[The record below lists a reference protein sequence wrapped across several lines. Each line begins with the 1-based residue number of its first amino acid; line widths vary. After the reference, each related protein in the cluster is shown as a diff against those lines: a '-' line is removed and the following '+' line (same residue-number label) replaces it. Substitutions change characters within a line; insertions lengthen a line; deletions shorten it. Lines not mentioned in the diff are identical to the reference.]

1 MQVVQDFGVNG
12 QFPSTVGGT
21 GTAIKYFGRNAA
33 FAAGATWT
41 SPATPSSSNA
51 NGALIVPADNKL
63 NGQLLEVVVSGA
75 FLPSSAI
82 TSSETVKVELYAV
95 TGSFTSPVYT
105 RLAAIGAFAPGV
117 DGIWYNFS
125 FDVEL
130 MGNNR
135 SGIVG
140 GDYVAVVNN
149 TFSNTGGSNAQVT
162 LDNSLTGIVFGNQT
176 PQTPN
181 QVPGA
186 LGGPFG
192 LVVGVTFSQSDAG
205 NKAELYEFSISA

>member
-1 MQVVQDFGVNG
+1 MFLIQDFGVNG
-12 QFPSTVGGT
+12 QFPSSVGGT

-41 SPATPSSSNA
+41 NPATPSSTNA

-63 NGQLLEVVVSGA
+63 NGQLIEVVASGA

-95 TGSFTSPVYT
+95 TGSFASPTYT
-105 RLAAIGAFAPGV
+105 LLADINGGFAPGV
-117 DGIWYNFS
+117 DGIWYNFA
-125 FDVEL
+125 FDVCL
-130 MGNNR
+130 QGNND

-140 GDYVAVVNN
+140 GFYTSVVNN
-149 TFSNTGGSNAQVT
+149 TVERNNVALQ
-162 LDNSLTGIVFGNQT
+162 NSLTGIVFGSSSSASNQT
-176 PQTPN
+176 
-181 QVPGA
+181 PGA

-205 NKAELYEFSISA
+205 NKAKLYEFSISA

>member
-63 NGQLLEVVVSGA
+63 NGQVLDVIASGA
-75 FLPSSAI
+75 FLPSAAI

-95 TGSFTSPVYT
+95 TGTFASPTYT
-105 RLAAIGAFAPGV
+105 LLADISGGFAPGV
-117 DGIWYNFS
+117 DGIWYNFY

-130 MGNNR
+130 QGNNR

-140 GDYVAVVNN
+140 GFYSSIVNN
-149 TFSNTGGSNAQVT
+149 GSSGNPQRNNVALQ
-162 LDNSLTGIVFGNQT
+162 NSLTGIVFGTQT
-176 PQTPN
+176 PATPN

-192 LVVGVTFSQSDAG
+192 LVVGVTFGQSDAG
-205 NKAELYEFSISA
+205 NKAELYEFSVSA

>member
-1 MQVVQDFGVNG
+1 MFIIQDFGVNG

-41 SPATPSSSNA
+41 SPATPSSTNA

-63 NGQLLEVVVSGA
+63 NGQLLEVVASGA

-95 TGSFTSPVYT
+95 TGTLTSPTYT
-105 RLAAIGAFAPGV
+105 RLAGIGAFAPGV

-125 FDVEL
+125 FDVTL
-130 MGNNR
+130 QGNND

-140 GDYVAVVNN
+140 GSYTAVVNN
-149 TFSNTGGSNAQVT
+149 SFSNSGGTNAQVA
-162 LDNSLTGIVFGNQT
+162 LDNSLTGIVFGQSGTVNA
-176 PQTPN
+176 
-181 QVPGA
+181 VPGA

-205 NKAELYEFSISA
+205 NKGKLYDFSISA

>member
-1 MQVVQDFGVNG
+1 MFIIQDFGVNG

-41 SPATPSSSNA
+41 SPVTPSSTNA

-63 NGQLLEVVVSGA
+63 NGQLLEVVASGA
-75 FLPSSAI
+75 FLPGTTI

-95 TGSFTSPVYT
+95 TGTLTSPTYT
-105 RLAAIGAFAPGV
+105 LLADIGASAFAPGV

-125 FDVEL
+125 FDVL
-130 MGNNR
+130 LQGNND

-140 GDYVAVVNN
+140 GVYTSVVNN
-149 TFSNTGGSNAQVT
+149 TVERNNVALQ
-162 LDNSLTGIVFGNQT
+162 NSLTGIVFGQNGT
-176 PQTPN
+176 VN
-181 QVPGA
+181 AVPGA

-192 LVVGVTFSQSDAG
+192 LVVGITFSQSGSD
-205 NKAELYEFSISA
+205 NKGKLYEFSISA

>member
-1 MQVVQDFGVNG
+1 MQVIQDFGVNG
-12 QFPSTVGGT
+12 AFPSTVGGT

-41 SPATPSSSNA
+41 NPATPSSTNA

-63 NGQLLEVVVSGA
+63 NGQIMEVVVSGA

-82 TSSETVKVELYAV
+82 TSSETVSVGLYAV
-95 TGSFTSPVYT
+95 TGTFASPTYT
-105 RLAAIGAFAPGV
+105 LLADINGGFAPGV
-117 DGIWYNFS
+117 DGIWYNFY
-125 FDVEL
+125 FDVE
-130 MGNNR
+130 MQGTNR

-140 GDYVAVVNN
+140 GFYTSQVNN
-149 TFSNTGGSNAQVT
+149 TQERNNAVLQ
-162 LDNSLTGIVFGNQT
+162 NSLTGIVFGVQT

-205 NKAELYEFSISA
+205 NKAELYEFSISS

>member
-1 MQVVQDFGVNG
+1 MQVIQDFGVNG
-12 QFPSTVGGT
+12 AFPSTVGGT

-41 SPATPSSSNA
+41 SPATPSSTNA
-51 NGALIVPADNKL
+51 SGLMVVPADLKL
-63 NGQLLEVVVSGA
+63 NGQLMEVVAAGA
-75 FLPSSAI
+75 FLPSAAI

-95 TGSFTSPVYT
+95 TGTITSPTYT
-105 RLAAIGAFAPGV
+105 LIADISGGFAPGT

-125 FDVEL
+125 FDCEIQ
-130 MGNNR
+130 GNND

-140 GDYVAVVNN
+140 GFYTSSVNN
-149 TFSNTGGSNAQVT
+149 TVERNNVALQ
-162 LDNSLTGIVFGNQT
+162 NSLTGIVYGNLT
-176 PQTPN
+176 NANAAAP
-181 QVPGA
+181 A

-205 NKAELYEFSISA
+205 NKAKLYEFSISS